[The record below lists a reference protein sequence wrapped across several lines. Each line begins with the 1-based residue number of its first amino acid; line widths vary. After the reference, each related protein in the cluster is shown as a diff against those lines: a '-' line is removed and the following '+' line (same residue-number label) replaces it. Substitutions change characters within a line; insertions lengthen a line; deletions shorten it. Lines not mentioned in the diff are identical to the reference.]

1 MARLPFNLSKAVNTW
16 KEVSANTSLSANVLL
31 AGNQRLVALA
41 QQQFSSGGTL
51 PATWVRPVAELAGA
65 APVPGELLVVF
76 TTPEGEVEALAALA
90 GSAPKG
96 GAVVA
101 VDEGSAATGK
111 AKRAGLRT
119 TRLSFADTPEGW
131 DRLFGVCAEAAGD
144 HVAALGRR
152 YPAVRDAAAR
162 RVMVRAAGQNG
173 LIGLAF
179 FVPGADMPA
188 MTLNQAKMVLSIAGV
203 YGEDINQERVVEL
216 VGVVGLGFALRG
228 VARYL
233 VRKMPGIGWVV
244 KGVTGYVATLAVGK
258 AAVRYFERGA
268 PASTSKV
275 VALASSL
282 RR

>member
-1 MARLPFNLSKAVNTW
+1 
-16 KEVSANTSLSANVLL
+16 
-31 AGNQRLVALA
+31 
-41 QQQFSSGGTL
+41 
-51 PATWVRPVAELAGA
+51 
-65 APVPGELLVVF
+65 
-76 TTPEGEVEALAALA
+76 
-90 GSAPKG
+90 
-96 GAVVA
+96 
-101 VDEGSAATGK
+101 
-111 AKRAGLRT
+111 
-119 TRLSFADTPEGW
+119 
-131 DRLFGVCAEAAGD
+131 
-144 HVAALGRR
+144 
-152 YPAVRDAAAR
+152 
-162 RVMVRAAGQNG
+162 MVRAAGQNG